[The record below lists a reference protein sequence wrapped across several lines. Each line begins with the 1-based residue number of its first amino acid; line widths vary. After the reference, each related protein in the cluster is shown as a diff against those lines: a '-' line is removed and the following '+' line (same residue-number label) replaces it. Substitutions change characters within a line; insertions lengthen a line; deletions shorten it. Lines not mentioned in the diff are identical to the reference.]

1 MFCPRCRSYGI
12 TLEKFFSFKYLY
24 IPLFIIYIMNNLLSR
39 KSFFGVLV
47 IFIVNL
53 MSSISIQ
60 YLFIDL
66 STYSPAVYL
75 ASCFHEINL

>member
-1 MFCPRCRSYGI
+1 MSYGI

-53 MSSISIQ
+53 MSSISI
-60 YLFIDL
+60 F
-66 STYSPAVYL
+66 VY
-75 ASCFHEINL
+75 

>member
-1 MFCPRCRSYGI
+1 MNLFMFCPRCRSCGI

-39 KSFFGVLV
+39 KSFVGVLV

-53 MSSISIQ
+53 MSSISI
-60 YLFIDL
+60 F
-66 STYSPAVYL
+66 VY
-75 ASCFHEINL
+75 